1 MATFYGARAS
11 HTSGATGYRL
21 RLELYQLYNEP
32 WNNRT
37 RIRADLYIEKGDDA
51 YGGLG
56 SYGSMSVGDGY
67 WGGPQGAQTSCN
79 PGPTLLNTTDGWVSH
94 DANGNGTGSASA
106 SFSTDN
112 FYIWYNGRQRN
123 IGVPSISVSGS
134 IGLDNFDRSPTTPSI
149 SSITRSADG
158 ASITA
163 FSYSGGVNNSGPAV
177 TYTFEY
183 STTSSFST
191 IAGSSTTLPFN
202 LPSPTTSYYFRVK
215 ANNTDGEKIST
226 PSGIYYGV
234 PSAPTFTSVQGAST
248 SSSIANAVSISW
260 TAPTNTQT
268 SNGTA
273 GLTYDVYRGG
283 TKITSSPISATSY
296 TDTGLDRGASYSYYI
311 VAINNVGSNNSTS
324 HSRSATTSATA
335 SGVPAAPAGTV
346 SINKVGRNVT
356 VSCQESPTGYNNI
369 IAGYKVQYSTDD
381 GDTWSAPQSM
391 TSRSYQYILLPP
403 ALTYI
408 FRCYAIN
415 IIGNGDT
422 LSSTPVFVS
431 AGGRRKLPAGDFEP
445 TQTAKRYDSTRPEG
459 QRWVDLNTAKRYS
472 SAANNGAGGWID
484 LS

>member
-1 MATFYGARAS
+1 MARENGNGVTIGSSVNNNYLYINWS
-11 HTSGATGYRL
+11 TSD
-21 RLELYQLYNEP
+21 EP
-32 WNNRT
+32 QNNRT
-37 RIRADLYIEKGDDA
+37 YVSWNAGFHYTSSDAQLDDIDISIN
-51 YGGLG
+51 GLR
-56 SYGSMSVGDGY
+56 YD
-67 WGGPQGAQTSCN
+67 N
-79 PGPTLLNTTDGWVSH
+79 PGRVKNYAGTFTTRDH
-94 DANGNGTGSASA
+94 DITGGQGFYIDHDSNGNATI
-106 SFSTDN
+106 TL
-112 FYIWYNGRQRN
+112 
-123 IGVPSISVSGS
+123 SGS
-134 IGLDNFDRSPTTPSI
+134 IGGSLSARSTISPRTYGLTNYDRSPTTPSI

-163 FSYSGGVNNSGPAV
+163 FNYSGGVNNSGPAV

-191 IAGSSTTLPFN
+191 IAGSSTTIPFN

-234 PSAPTFTSVQGAST
+234 PSAPTFASGQGAST

-311 VAINNVGSNNSTS
+311 VAINNVGSNNSTL

-335 SGVPAAPAGTV
+335 SGVPAAPTGAV

-369 IAGYKVQYSTDD
+369 IAGYKVQYSTDN